1 MKRTLALFFCFI
13 LIFVHTVCAEEPTV
27 AAKAAVLMDMDSGRV
42 LWGKNEHEPMSMAST
57 TKIMTAII
65 ALERADVNATVTV
78 SKNATLAPHVK
89 MHLSEGEEIRLY
101 DLLLAMMLQ
110 SYNDSAVAVAE
121 YVCGS
126 VEEFCDAM
134 NLKAGE
140 LGCTD
145 TFFETPNGLDKG
157 NHHSTAYDMA
167 LITRYALENEDFVK
181 LIATPSASFSTNK
194 KSYSF
199 TNKDRLL
206 REYEG
211 ALGVKTGFTN
221 KAGQCF
227 AGAAK
232 RGNEGYVSV
241 VLASGWGSVGK
252 EQKWIDTKRI
262 LDYGFDNFAVK
273 EVISEGAQVGSLT
286 VEKGEIEEVSLICR
300 DFARVTVGE
309 GEEVSYKTEVPS
321 VMEAPLYKGQRVGTY
336 YALVN
341 GEVVA
346 QSGVVVAEDVP
357 SKSFESYFYKIFNI
371 FVSNTDGDVIY

>member
-1 MKRTLALFFCFI
+1 MRYTLVLFFCVLFMI
-13 LIFVHTVCAEEPTV
+13 QSVNAQPQA
-27 AAKAAVLMDMDSGRV
+27 AAKSAVLMDMDSGRV
-42 LWGKNEHEPMSMAST
+42 LWGKNENEPMAMAST

-65 ALERADVNATVTV
+65 ALERGNPEDIVTV
-78 SKNATLAPHVK
+78 SKRASLAPKVK
-89 MHLSEGEEIRLY
+89 MNLKEGEQVRLY

-121 YVCGS
+121 HICGS
-126 VEEFCDAM
+126 VEEFCEAM

-140 LGCTD
+140 LGCKD
-145 TFFETPNGLDKG
+145 TYFETPNGLDKG

-181 LIATPSASFSTNK
+181 LIATPSAQFTTNK
-194 KSYSF
+194 ASYSF
-199 TNKDRLL
+199 INKDRLL

-241 VLASGWGSVGK
+241 VLASGWGSAGK

-262 LDYGFDNFAVK
+262 LDYGFDNFSVQT
-273 EVISEGAQVGSLT
+273 I
-286 VEKGEIEEVSLICR
+286 IEENMPLGSVSVERGEKASVTVSCR
-300 DFARVTVGE
+300 DFAEAVVGKNESVT
-309 GEEVSYKTEVPS
+309 YKTEIPQS
-321 VMEAPLYKGQRVGTY
+321 IKAPVKKGQRIGTY
-336 YALVN
+336 KAYIGDVC
-341 GEVVA
+341 VA
-346 QSGVVVAEDVP
+346 QSGIICNEDIE
-357 SKSFESYFYKIFNI
+357 KSGFKAYFSDILNI
-371 FVSNTDGDVIY
+371 FVSNSRGNVV

>member
-1 MKRTLALFFCFI
+1 MRRTLALFFCLLFM
-13 LIFVHTVCAEEPTV
+13 FQCVYGEEGPKV
-27 AAKAAVLMDMDSGRV
+27 AAQAAVLMDLDSGRV
-42 LWGKNEHEPMSMAST
+42 LWGKNADEPMSMAST

-65 ALERADVNATVTV
+65 ALERGNPNDVVTI
-78 SKNATLAPHVK
+78 SKNAALAPPVK
-89 MHLSEGEEIRLY
+89 MHLSEGEQVRLY

-121 YVCGS
+121 HICGS

-140 LGCTD
+140 LGCKD

-167 LITRYALENEDFVK
+167 LITRYALENDDFVK
-181 LIATPSASFSTNK
+181 LINTPSAQFESNK
-194 KSYSF
+194 SSYSF
-199 TNKDRLL
+199 INKDRLL

-232 RGNEGYVSV
+232 RGDEGYVSV

-262 LDYGFDNFAVK
+262 LDYGFENYGVK
-273 EVISEGAQVGSLT
+273 EIISEGRDIGSIL
-286 VEKGEIEEVSLICR
+286 VERGEKDNVSLMCR
-300 DFARVTVGE
+300 DFVRLNIGNDEVVT
-309 GEEVSYKTEVPS
+309 YKTEVPQS
-321 VMEAPLYKGQRVGTY
+321 IKAPVTKGQRVGTLKAY
-336 YALVN
+336 I
-341 GEVVA
+341 GKDCVA
-346 QSGVVVAEDVP
+346 QSAVVCNENVDKMGFRAYIED
-357 SKSFESYFYKIFNI
+357 IFNAFI
-371 FVSNTDGDVIY
+371 SNCGGCLV